1 MFTSIEGNNCLVSLQ
16 KQQIQILYYLTQLQM
31 TSNNMCHS
39 DLDSCA
45 PEVMAPDARVFSSI
59 KNEQKYPWLYDS
71 VVHQVY
77 LCKFCELFC
86 GHSSSSQ

>member
-1 MFTSIEGNNCLVSLQ
+1 VKLTVVTRRSVSGYGISVLVSVTARVHL
-16 KQQIQILYYLTQLQM
+16 IG
-31 TSNNMCHS
+31 
-39 DLDSCA
+39 
-45 PEVMAPDARVFSSI
+45 PEVMVPDARAFSSI
-59 KNEQKYPWLYDS
+59 KNELKYPWLYDN